1 MVSMPSFSAARRAL
15 LGAVLATPVLAKPG
29 LAQQPWPSRP
39 LRLVVPFP
47 PGGGAD
53 NQARLV
59 VDVLARRLG
68 QTIVVENR
76 GGAGGTLA
84 AQNVATSPADG
95 YTLFYGTPGQL
106 TINPILMKDLPY
118 DPVADFAPVSLI
130 VRSSYAIAAHP
141 KQPFE
146 SLEALIAMARANPGR
161 FAFSSSGVGSGP
173 HLAGELFR
181 LQAGIDIT
189 HAPYRGSGPALQ
201 DLVAGNIPISFDS
214 LSVLI
219 PLIREG
225 KARGLGVTTRARNP
239 LLPDLPAITEVLP
252 GYEVT
257 VFNFIAVRSG
267 TPQPIIERLSRDI
280 AATMQD
286 PVIRQRNDSLG
297 TESLGTTPEELAA
310 VLREES
316 IKWRGVIERAGIRL
330 G

>member
-1 MVSMPSFSAARRAL
+1 MPSFSAARRGLL
-15 LGAVLATPVLAKPG
+15 LGLLATPA

-39 LRLVVPFP
+39 LRLIVPFP

-59 VDVLARRLG
+59 ADVLARRLG
-68 QTIVVENR
+68 QTIIVENR

-84 AQNVATSPADG
+84 AQTVATAPADG

-106 TINPILMKDLPY
+106 TINPILMRDLPY
-118 DPVADFAPVSLI
+118 DPEKDFAPVSLI
-130 VRSSYAIAAHP
+130 VRSSYAVAVNP
-141 KQPFE
+141 RQPFQTVQE
-146 SLEALIAMARANPGR
+146 VIAYARANPDR
-161 FAFSSSGVGSGP
+161 LAFSSSGVGSGP

-181 LQAGIDIT
+181 LQAGVDIT

-201 DLVAGNIPISFDS
+201 DLVAGNIPMSFDS

-219 PLIREG
+219 PLMREG
-225 KARGLGVTTRARNP
+225 KARGLGVTTKARNP
-239 LLPDLPAITEVLP
+239 LLPDLPAIAEILP

-267 TPQPIIERLSRDI
+267 TSAAIIDRLSREI

-286 PVIRQRNDSLG
+286 PGIRQRNDSLG
-297 TESLGTTPEELAA
+297 TESLGTTPEELAT
-310 VLREES
+310 VLRAES
-316 IKWRGVIERAGIRL
+316 IKWRAVIERAGIRL
-330 G
+330 E